1 MNVAFAA
8 KLPADPQKLRGGYYT
23 PPSAAEFLV
32 RWAVRSGNDRVL
44 EPSCGDGNF
53 LVPLA
58 RRIKELRRGSRR
70 SEIPSVVAIEVE
82 TQELEK
88 AQLRLA
94 AERTTVPVEWIGD
107 DFFRAY
113 SQLKSSGFDAVVGN
127 PPFIRFQHFRDESRN
142 TAFARLRE
150 AGYRPTKLANAW
162 AAFVQLS
169 IELLRPGGRLAMVV
183 PAELLQV
190 QYASELRSR
199 IVAYFEHVV
208 VVGFRRLIFPE
219 IQQEVVL
226 LLAEGKRQHGGT
238 DCDIHVVDV
247 SDQTGLTDDVFGRLI
262 SHAPVR
268 HSRPGMK
275 WTSLYLSETAFGA
288 IDRAQVHAGMKQ
300 FGSLASV
307 DVGVVTGLNKFFVID
322 DATASA
328 LGATELTV
336 PVVGKTGALKGIR
349 FCAADFREY
358 RKVGK
363 SRLLDLNGVPTDQ
376 IPERL
381 CLYIADG
388 ESNGANRGY
397 KCRIRKRWFDVPSIY
412 APDAF
417 LYRQIHG
424 YPLLVTNEVQATATD
439 TIHRVRIARG
449 VAKQLLAATF
459 VNSLTFAWAEVAGRS
474 YGGGVLELEPRE
486 AEQLPV
492 PYASELKLDVAKVD
506 VLIRR
511 GNVDAALDYVDETV
525 LVKRLGFTF
534 EDTRAMRAAWR
545 ELSERRINRR

>member
-1 MNVAFAA
+1 
-8 KLPADPQKLRGGYYT
+8 
-23 PPSAAEFLV
+23 
-32 RWAVRSGNDRVL
+32 
-44 EPSCGDGNF
+44 
-53 LVPLA
+53 
-58 RRIKELRRGSRR
+58 
-70 SEIPSVVAIEVE
+70 
-82 TQELEK
+82 
-88 AQLRLA
+88 
-94 AERTTVPVEWIGD
+94 
-107 DFFRAY
+107 
-113 SQLKSSGFDAVVGN
+113 
-127 PPFIRFQHFRDESRN
+127 
-142 TAFARLRE
+142 
-150 AGYRPTKLANAW
+150 
-162 AAFVQLS
+162 
-169 IELLRPGGRLAMVV
+169 
-183 PAELLQV
+183 
-190 QYASELRSR
+190 
-199 IVAYFEHVV
+199 
-208 VVGFRRLIFPE
+208 
-219 IQQEVVL
+219 
-226 LLAEGKRQHGGT
+226 
-238 DCDIHVVDV
+238 
-247 SDQTGLTDDVFGRLI
+247 
-262 SHAPVR
+262 
-268 HSRPGMK
+268 MK

-336 PVVGKTGALKGIR
+336 PVVGRTGALKGIR